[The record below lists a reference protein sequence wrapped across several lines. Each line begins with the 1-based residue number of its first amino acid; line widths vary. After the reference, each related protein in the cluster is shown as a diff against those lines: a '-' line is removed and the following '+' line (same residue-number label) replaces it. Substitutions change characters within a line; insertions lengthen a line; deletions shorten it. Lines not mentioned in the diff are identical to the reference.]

1 MYAHLRSGRR
11 GRSRFGACLEGSR
24 HPRRRRL
31 FPIGGRPLGSPRI
44 GAERASVLA
53 IKPGQS
59 RSRQPRRQAAPPPP
73 MGGLRLVEGGTG
85 RERFIGI

>member
-59 RSRQPRRQAAPPPP
+59 RSRQPRRQAAPP
-73 MGGLRLVEGGTG
+73 LRWEAFGSSKEVRAVIASLA
-85 RERFIGI
+85 